1 MHYNR
6 PVGAPR
12 SGRPIFISTGIRM
25 TATPSARAQ
34 IVEARTYLRPLDDEG
49 TIFETPEQAADRII
63 GHQRWL
69 WERAKGGMHR
79 VTEVSDLP
87 PLKFD
92 DPIGYRVE
100 DGWVMIRLTDAE
112 EAELQELK
120 DLFLDRKLT
129 VAGRTRW
136 LGGTPIAKEREST
149 HFNCSFL
156 EVRNAHDVV
165 DATWLLLQGCGVGF
179 RPVIGTL
186 NGFAQPME
194 IEVIRSQ
201 RGPYEKGPENN
212 VETFDPV
219 TKTWTIEVGDSS
231 SAWAKSAGKLVA
243 GKYHAKKLVLDFSL
257 VRGGGG
263 RLKNYGWIS
272 SGDAQIAK
280 AYLAIAQIL
289 NGAAGRLLTR
299 IEILDILNWLGT
311 ILSSRRSAEIAVIA
325 HGEPEWQDFALAK
338 KDMWTTGRDH
348 RQMSNN
354 SIMFYQKPT
363 KYQLQRIFKM
373 MMDAGGS
380 EPGFINA
387 QAAMKRAPWFKG
399 VNPCVPAD
407 TRILTDK
414 GYIPIA
420 DAVGTE
426 VRVWNGSAWSAV
438 TPFSTGV
445 NPLVTVNLSDG
456 TSLKCTPTHEW
467 VVKDTYRSPPRK
479 VAAQSLS
486 AGMRLAKFDMPIVSG
501 GERVSGDM
509 YSQGFYS
516 GDGNTGLEFSWVYEP
531 KFSVIPALVGRVT
544 DKVSHG
550 RVRWTHG
557 PMREKTW
564 VPHGATLEQR
574 VDWLA
579 GLLDADGTTVSDL
592 SGAALHLSSCDLD
605 FLKEVRLLL
614 TTMGV
619 QAKINLMHAEG
630 KDFDG
635 YVCRACWRLLI
646 NTADTHRLVNECG
659 LKTLRLQIGKDAAQR
674 DARRFVTVTS
684 VVDTGRSEE
693 TYCFT
698 EPQNNTG
705 TFEGIVTG
713 QCCEIMLGD
722 RSMCNLVETVLPR
735 FNDDVEG
742 LHRAH
747 WLVARAN
754 YRQTCVN
761 LDDGVLQRG
770 WHELNEFLRLCG
782 VGVTGVVSWDH
793 WRDSA
798 AWEDLRGVAIAG
810 AHSMADELGLPRAKA
825 VTTVKPSGTQSKALG
840 IMGHEVP
847 EGIHMPI
854 GRYIFNRIRFSAHDP
869 IVEKLRSAN
878 YAVEPDPSDET
889 GVLVVI
895 PVEFSNIKFGK
906 VERGGKT
913 IEVNTETALEQ
924 LERYKLLMDNYVDHN
939 ASITI
944 TYDPE
949 EVPDIV
955 DWLMANWD
963 SYVGVSFIYRQD
975 ATRTAEDLGYKYL
988 PQTLVDKDTYQ
999 AYTERLLPVDL
1010 SNEAASEMLVDN
1022 MECAGGACPVR

>member
-1 MHYNR
+1 M
-6 PVGAPR
+6 
-12 SGRPIFISTGIRM
+12 GIHM
-25 TATPSARAQ
+25 NAIPSARAQ

-69 WERAKGGMHR
+69 WERAKGGMRR
-79 VTEVSDLP
+79 VTEVSALP

-92 DPIGYRVE
+92 DPVGYRVE
-100 DGWVMIRLTDAE
+100 DGWVMIQLTDAE

-120 DLFLDRKLT
+120 NLFLDRKLT

-136 LGGTPIAKEREST
+136 LGGTAIAKERESSN
-149 HFNCSFL
+149 FNCSFL
-156 EVRNAHDVV
+156 EVRSVHDIV

-194 IEVIRSQ
+194 IEVVRSQ

-219 TKTWTIEVGDSS
+219 TKTWTIKVGDSS

-311 ILSSRRSAEIAVIA
+311 ILSSRRSAEIAVLA

-363 KYQLQRIFKM
+363 KYQLSRIFKM

-399 VNPCVPAD
+399 VNPC
-407 TRILTDK
+407 
-414 GYIPIA
+414 
-420 DAVGTE
+420 
-426 VRVWNGSAWSAV
+426 
-438 TPFSTGV
+438 
-445 NPLVTVNLSDG
+445 
-456 TSLKCTPTHEW
+456 
-467 VVKDTYRSPPRK
+467 
-479 VAAQSLS
+479 
-486 AGMRLAKFDMPIVSG
+486 
-501 GERVSGDM
+501 
-509 YSQGFYS
+509 
-516 GDGNTGLEFSWVYEP
+516 
-531 KFSVIPALVGRVT
+531 
-544 DKVSHG
+544 
-550 RVRWTHG
+550 
-557 PMREKTW
+557 
-564 VPHGATLEQR
+564 
-574 VDWLA
+574 
-579 GLLDADGTTVSDL
+579 
-592 SGAALHLSSCDLD
+592 
-605 FLKEVRLLL
+605 
-614 TTMGV
+614 
-619 QAKINLMHAEG
+619 
-630 KDFDG
+630 
-635 YVCRACWRLLI
+635 
-646 NTADTHRLVNECG
+646 
-659 LKTLRLQIGKDAAQR
+659 
-674 DARRFVTVTS
+674 
-684 VVDTGRSEE
+684 
-693 TYCFT
+693 
-698 EPQNNTG
+698 
-705 TFEGIVTG
+705 
-713 QCCEIMLGD
+713 CEIMLGD
-722 RSMCNLVETVLPR
+722 RSFCVAENTPLITRKGLVNIGDAVGEEIEVWNGRRWAAVAPFKTGTADKLLRVTFGDGSYLDVTPEHRFFVADRFSAPNYVEVLAKDLDTHSKYMLHTEPFTIEYTGGESVPHAYTIGFYVGDGYGNHINVYSEKKRKLPLSGNWAADGHQNGKPKWRLSGLPFDWSEATGLRSDLSPVFGWSPDSIISFISGLADADGSNTTSGGIRIYQGSENFVRQLQLLLTKVGIRSSVCFMSSDQTNLGKRNKPIWYVSITDTQKLACHRLVCDRSGFGKKNRHQTIVSVTPLDGTHPSFCFHEPETTKAVFGNSLTGQCNLVETVLPR
-735 FNDDVEG
+735 FNDAVEG

-747 WLVARAN
+747 RLVARAN

-761 LDDGVLQRG
+761 LDDGVLQRS

-793 WRDSA
+793 WRDPA
-798 AWEDLRGVAIAG
+798 AWEDLRNIAVNG
-810 AHSMADELGLPRAKA
+810 THSMADELGLPRAKA

-840 IMGHEVP
+840 IVGHEVP

-854 GRYIFNRIRFSAHDP
+854 GRFIFNRIRFSAHDP
-869 IVEKLRSAN
+869 IINKLREAN
-878 YAVEPDPSDET
+878 YAIEPDPSDPT
-889 GVLVVI
+889 GVLAVI
-895 PVEFSNIKFGK
+895 PVEFAGIKFDTVQVGD
-906 VERGGKT
+906 ET
-913 IEVNTETALEQ
+913 IEVNNESAIAQ
-924 LERYKLLMDNYVDHN
+924 LDRYKLLMDNYVDHN
-939 ASITI
+939 ASITVS
-944 TYDPE
+944 YDPE
-949 EVPDIV
+949 EVPEIV

-963 SYVGVSFIYRQD
+963 TYVGVSFIYRQD
-975 ATRTAEDLGYKYL
+975 ATRTAADLGYKYL
-988 PQTLVDKDTYQ
+988 PQTLVSEKTYR
-999 AYTERLLPVDL
+999 AYADNLLPVNL
-1010 SNEAASEMLVDN
+1010 SENAAAEMLADS

>member
-1 MHYNR
+1 
-6 PVGAPR
+6 
-12 SGRPIFISTGIRM
+12 M
-25 TATPSARAQ
+25 TALPSTRAQ
-34 IVEARTYLRPLDDEG
+34 IVEARTYLRPLDAEG
-49 TIFETPEQAADRII
+49 TVFETPEQAADRII

-100 DGWVMIRLTDAE
+100 DGWVMIRLTEDE

-136 LGGTPIAKEREST
+136 LGGTAIAKERESSN
-149 HFNCSFL
+149 FNCSFL
-156 EVRNAHDVV
+156 EVRSVHDIV

-194 IEVIRSQ
+194 IEVIRSK

-219 TKTWTIEVGDSS
+219 TKTWTIKVGDSS

-311 ILSSRRSAEIAVIA
+311 ILSSRRSAEIAVLA

-363 KYQLQRIFKM
+363 KYQLSRIFKM

-399 VNPCVPAD
+399 VNPC
-407 TRILTDK
+407 
-414 GYIPIA
+414 
-420 DAVGTE
+420 
-426 VRVWNGSAWSAV
+426 
-438 TPFSTGV
+438 
-445 NPLVTVNLSDG
+445 
-456 TSLKCTPTHEW
+456 
-467 VVKDTYRSPPRK
+467 
-479 VAAQSLS
+479 
-486 AGMRLAKFDMPIVSG
+486 
-501 GERVSGDM
+501 
-509 YSQGFYS
+509 
-516 GDGNTGLEFSWVYEP
+516 
-531 KFSVIPALVGRVT
+531 
-544 DKVSHG
+544 
-550 RVRWTHG
+550 
-557 PMREKTW
+557 
-564 VPHGATLEQR
+564 
-574 VDWLA
+574 
-579 GLLDADGTTVSDL
+579 
-592 SGAALHLSSCDLD
+592 
-605 FLKEVRLLL
+605 
-614 TTMGV
+614 
-619 QAKINLMHAEG
+619 
-630 KDFDG
+630 
-635 YVCRACWRLLI
+635 
-646 NTADTHRLVNECG
+646 
-659 LKTLRLQIGKDAAQR
+659 
-674 DARRFVTVTS
+674 
-684 VVDTGRSEE
+684 
-693 TYCFT
+693 
-698 EPQNNTG
+698 
-705 TFEGIVTG
+705 
-713 QCCEIMLGD
+713 CEIMLGD
-722 RSMCNLVETVLPR
+722 RSFCVAENTPLITRKGLVNIGDAVGEEIEVWNGRRWAAVAPFKTGTADKLLRVTFGDGSYLDVTPEHRFFVADRFSAPNYVEVLAKDLDTHSKYMLHTEPFTIEYTGGESVPHAYTIGFYVGDGYGNHINVYSEKKRKLPLSGNWAADGHQNGKPKWRLSGLPFDWSEATGLRSDLSPVFGWSPDSIISFISGLADADGSNTTSGGIRIYQGSENFVRQLQLLLTKVGIRSSVCFMSSDQTNLGKRNKPIWYVSITDTQKLACHRLVCDRSGFGKKNRHQTIVSVTPLDGTHPSFCFHEPETTKAVFGNSLTGQCNLVETVLPR

-761 LDDGVLQRG
+761 LDDGVLQRS

-782 VGVTGVVSWDH
+782 VGVTGVVSWQH
-793 WRDSA
+793 WEDPA
-798 AWEDLRGVAIAG
+798 AWSDLREVAIGG
-810 AHSMADELGLPRAKA
+810 ANSMADELGLPRAKA

-840 IMGHEVP
+840 IVGHEVP

-854 GRYIFNRIRFSAHDP
+854 GRFIFNRIRFSAHDP
-869 IVEKLRSAN
+869 IINKLREAN
-878 YAVEPDPSDET
+878 YAIEPDPSDPT
-889 GVLVVI
+889 GVLAVI
-895 PVEFSNIKFGK
+895 PVEFAGVEFDK
-906 VERGGKT
+906 VKIGGET
-913 IEVNTETALEQ
+913 IEVNNESALSQ

-944 TYDPE
+944 SYDPD

-963 SYVGVSFIYRQD
+963 SYVGVSFIYRQSPLK
-975 ATRTAEDLGYKYL
+975 TAADLGYNYL
-988 PQTLVDKDTYQ
+988 PQTLVDEDTYK
-999 AYTERLLPVDL
+999 AYADKLLPVYL
-1010 SNEAASEMLVDN
+1010 SDDASSEMLADS

>member
-1 MHYNR
+1 
-6 PVGAPR
+6 
-12 SGRPIFISTGIRM
+12 M
-25 TATPSARAQ
+25 TATPSTRAQ

-49 TIFETPEQAADRII
+49 TVFETPEQAADRII

-69 WERAKGGMHR
+69 WERAKGGMHH
-79 VTEVSDLP
+79 VTEISDLP

-136 LGGTPIAKEREST
+136 LGGTAIAKERESSN
-149 HFNCSFL
+149 FNCSFL
-156 EVRNAHDVV
+156 EVRNVHDVV

-179 RPVIGTL
+179 RPVVGTL

-194 IEVIRSQ
+194 IEVIRSK

-219 TKTWTIEVGDSS
+219 TKTWTIKVGDSS
-231 SAWAKSAGKLVA
+231 SAWAKSAGKLVS

-311 ILSSRRSAEIAVIA
+311 ILSSRRSAEIAVLA

-363 KYQLQRIFKM
+363 KYQLSRIFKM

-399 VNPCVPAD
+399 VNPC
-407 TRILTDK
+407 
-414 GYIPIA
+414 
-420 DAVGTE
+420 
-426 VRVWNGSAWSAV
+426 
-438 TPFSTGV
+438 
-445 NPLVTVNLSDG
+445 
-456 TSLKCTPTHEW
+456 
-467 VVKDTYRSPPRK
+467 
-479 VAAQSLS
+479 
-486 AGMRLAKFDMPIVSG
+486 
-501 GERVSGDM
+501 
-509 YSQGFYS
+509 
-516 GDGNTGLEFSWVYEP
+516 
-531 KFSVIPALVGRVT
+531 
-544 DKVSHG
+544 
-550 RVRWTHG
+550 
-557 PMREKTW
+557 
-564 VPHGATLEQR
+564 
-574 VDWLA
+574 
-579 GLLDADGTTVSDL
+579 
-592 SGAALHLSSCDLD
+592 
-605 FLKEVRLLL
+605 
-614 TTMGV
+614 
-619 QAKINLMHAEG
+619 
-630 KDFDG
+630 
-635 YVCRACWRLLI
+635 
-646 NTADTHRLVNECG
+646 
-659 LKTLRLQIGKDAAQR
+659 
-674 DARRFVTVTS
+674 
-684 VVDTGRSEE
+684 
-693 TYCFT
+693 
-698 EPQNNTG
+698 
-705 TFEGIVTG
+705 
-713 QCCEIMLGD
+713 CEIMLGD
-722 RSMCNLVETVLPR
+722 RSFCVAENTPLITRKGLVNIGDAVGEEIEVWNGRRWAAVTPFRTGTADKLLRVTFGDGSYLDVTPEHRFFVADRFSAPNYIEVLAKDLDTHSKYMLHTEPFTIEYTGGENVSHAYTIGFYVGDGYGNHINVYSEKKRQLPLSGNWVADGHQNGKPKWRLSGLPFDWSKATSLRSDLSPVFGWSPDSIISFISGLADADGSNTTSGGIRIYQGSENFVRQLQLLLTKVGIRSSVCFMSSDRTNFGKRNKPIWYVSITDTQKLACHRLVCDRSGFGKKNLYQTIVSVTPLDGTHPSFCFHEPETTKAVFGNSLTGQCNLVETVLPR
-735 FNDDVEG
+735 FNDDIEG

-782 VGVTGVVSWDH
+782 VGVTGVVSWDY
-793 WRDSA
+793 WRDPA
-798 AWEDLRGVAIAG
+798 AWEDLRVTAQNG

-869 IVEKLRSAN
+869 IIDKLRAAN
-878 YAVEPDPSDET
+878 YDIEPDPSDET
-889 GVLVVI
+889 GVLAVI
-895 PVEFSNIKFGK
+895 PVEFSGIKFGK
-906 VERGGKT
+906 VKRGDKT

-1010 SNEAASEMLVDN
+1010 SSEAASEMLADS

>member
-1 MHYNR
+1 
-6 PVGAPR
+6 
-12 SGRPIFISTGIRM
+12 M
-25 TATPSARAQ
+25 TATPSTRAQ
-34 IVEARTYLRPLDDEG
+34 IVEARTYLRPIDDEG
-49 TIFETPEQAADRII
+49 NVFETPAQAAERII

-79 VTEVSDLP
+79 VTEIADLP

-92 DPIGYRVE
+92 DPVGYRVE
-100 DGWVMIRLTDAE
+100 DGWVMIRLTDEE

-120 DLFLDRKLT
+120 TLFLDRKLT

-136 LGGTPIAKEREST
+136 LGGTAIAKERESSQ
-149 HFNCSFL
+149 FNCSFL
-156 EVRNAHDVV
+156 EVRNVHDVV

-179 RPVIGTL
+179 RPVVGTL

-194 IEVIRSQ
+194 IEVIRSR
-201 RGPYEKGPENN
+201 RGPYKKGPENN

-219 TKTWTIEVGDSS
+219 TKTWTIKVGDSS

-243 GKYHAKKLVLDFSL
+243 GKFHAKKLVLDFSL

-272 SGDAQIAK
+272 SGDEQIAK

-289 NGAAGRLLTR
+289 NTAAGRLLTR
-299 IEILDILNWLGT
+299 IEILDIMNWLGT
-311 ILSSRRSAEIAVIA
+311 ILSSRRSAEIAVMA

-363 KYQLQRIFKM
+363 KYQLSRIFKM

-399 VNPCVPAD
+399 VNPC
-407 TRILTDK
+407 
-414 GYIPIA
+414 
-420 DAVGTE
+420 
-426 VRVWNGSAWSAV
+426 
-438 TPFSTGV
+438 
-445 NPLVTVNLSDG
+445 
-456 TSLKCTPTHEW
+456 
-467 VVKDTYRSPPRK
+467 
-479 VAAQSLS
+479 
-486 AGMRLAKFDMPIVSG
+486 
-501 GERVSGDM
+501 
-509 YSQGFYS
+509 
-516 GDGNTGLEFSWVYEP
+516 
-531 KFSVIPALVGRVT
+531 
-544 DKVSHG
+544 
-550 RVRWTHG
+550 
-557 PMREKTW
+557 
-564 VPHGATLEQR
+564 
-574 VDWLA
+574 
-579 GLLDADGTTVSDL
+579 
-592 SGAALHLSSCDLD
+592 
-605 FLKEVRLLL
+605 
-614 TTMGV
+614 
-619 QAKINLMHAEG
+619 
-630 KDFDG
+630 
-635 YVCRACWRLLI
+635 
-646 NTADTHRLVNECG
+646 
-659 LKTLRLQIGKDAAQR
+659 
-674 DARRFVTVTS
+674 
-684 VVDTGRSEE
+684 
-693 TYCFT
+693 
-698 EPQNNTG
+698 
-705 TFEGIVTG
+705 
-713 QCCEIMLGD
+713 CEIMLGD
-722 RSMCNLVETVLPR
+722 RSFCNLVETVLPR
-735 FNDDVEG
+735 FNDDIEG

-782 VGVTGVVSWDH
+782 VGVTGVVAWDY

-798 AWEDLRGVAIAG
+798 AWEDLRDSAVSG
-810 AHSMADELGLPRAKA
+810 ANSMADELGMPRAKA

-840 IMGHEVP
+840 IVGHEVP
-847 EGIHMPI
+847 EGIHTPI

-869 IVEKLRSAN
+869 IIAKLRAAN
-878 YAVEPDPSDET
+878 YDIEPDPSDPT
-889 GVLVVI
+889 GVLAVI
-895 PVEFSNIKFGK
+895 PVEFSGIKFGK
-906 VERGGKT
+906 VKRGGKT
-913 IEVNTETALEQ
+913 IEVNTETAIEQ

-975 ATRTAEDLGYKYL
+975 ATRTAADLGYKYL

-1010 SNEAASEMLVDN
+1010 SGDAASEMLADS

>member
-1 MHYNR
+1 M
-6 PVGAPR
+6 
-12 SGRPIFISTGIRM
+12 GIHM
-25 TATPSARAQ
+25 TATPSTRAQ
-34 IVEARTYLRPLDDEG
+34 IVEARTYLRPLDDAG
-49 TIFETPEQAADRII
+49 TVFETPEQAADRII

-92 DPIGYRVE
+92 DPVGYRVE

-120 DLFLDRKLT
+120 NLFLDRKLT
-129 VAGRTRW
+129 VSGRTRW
-136 LGGTPIAKEREST
+136 LGGTTVAKEREST

-156 EVRNAHDVV
+156 EIRNAHDVV

-219 TKTWTIEVGDSS
+219 TKTWTIKVGDSS

-280 AYLAIAQIL
+280 AYKAIALIL
-289 NGAAGRLLTR
+289 NEAAGRLLTR

-363 KYQLQRIFKM
+363 KYQLSRMFKM

-399 VNPCVPAD
+399 VNPCVPGE
-407 TRILTDK
+407 TPILTRD
-414 GYIPIA
+414 GYVPIKEC
-420 DAVGTE
+420 VGKPTE
-426 VRVWNGSAWSAV
+426 VWNGNEWSLV
-438 TPFSTGV
+438 TPYSTGV
-445 NPLVTVNLSDG
+445 NPLVRVALSDG
-456 TSLKCTPTHEW
+456 TSLDCTPYHNW
-467 VVKDTYRSPPRK
+467 VIKPSYRARETRVVAKDLKP
-479 VAAQSLS
+479 
-486 AGMRLAKFDMPIVSG
+486 GMMLAKFDMPVVTTG
-501 GERVSGDM
+501 VDYEGDA

-516 GDGNTGLEFSWVYEP
+516 GDGNTDLKHSWVYEP
-531 KFSVIPALVGRVT
+531 KFSVIPRLCGVVSDIVT
-544 DKVSHG
+544 HG
-550 RVRWTHG
+550 RVHWKHG
-557 PMREKTW
+557 PMRAKNW
-564 VPHGATLEQR
+564 VPHGASLEYR
-574 VDWLA
+574 LNWLA
-579 GLLDADGTTVSDL
+579 GLFDADGTVVRDINGNGLQL
-592 SGAALHLSSCDLD
+592 SACDLE
-605 FLKEVRLLL
+605 FLCEVRLLL
-614 TTMGV
+614 TTVGV
-619 QAKINLMHAEG
+619 QAKLNLMSPAG
-630 KDFDG
+630 KLFDG
-635 YVCRACWRLLI
+635 YECQECWRLLV
-646 NTADTHRLVNECG
+646 NASDVCRLISEVG
-659 LKTLRLQIGKDAAQR
+659 IQFSRLEVHGEQPQR
-674 DARRFVTVTS
+674 DARRFVTVLS
-684 VVDTGRSEE
+684 VTPLEGEVE
-693 TYCFT
+693 TFCFT
-698 EPQNNTG
+698 EPKNHTG
-705 TFEGIVTG
+705 TFNGIVTG
-713 QCCEIMLGD
+713 QCAEIMLGD
-722 RSMCNLVETVLPR
+722 RSMCNLAETVLPR
-735 FNDDVEG
+735 FNDDIEG

-782 VGVTGVVSWDH
+782 VGVTGVVSWDY
-793 WRDSA
+793 WRDPA
-798 AWEDLRGVAIAG
+798 AWEDLRYIAVNG
-810 AHSMADELGLPRAKA
+810 THSMADELGLPRSKA

-840 IMGHEVP
+840 IVGHEVP

-854 GRYIFNRIRFSAHDP
+854 GRFIFNRIRFSAHDP
-869 IVEKLRSAN
+869 IIEKLRAAN
-878 YAVEPDPSDET
+878 YDIEPDPSDET
-889 GVLVVI
+889 GVLAVI
-895 PVEFSNIKFGK
+895 PVEFSGIKFGK
-906 VERGGKT
+906 VKRGGKT

-975 ATRTAEDLGYKYL
+975 ATRTAADLGYKYL

-1010 SNEAASEMLVDN
+1010 SGDAASEMLADS

>member
-1 MHYNR
+1 
-6 PVGAPR
+6 
-12 SGRPIFISTGIRM
+12 M
-25 TATPSARAQ
+25 TALPSARAQ
-34 IVEARTYLRPLDDEG
+34 IVEARTYLRPLDDMG
-49 TIFETPEQAADRII
+49 TVFETPEQAADRII

-100 DGWVMIRLTDAE
+100 DGWVMIRLTEDE

-136 LGGTPIAKEREST
+136 LGGTAIAKERESSN
-149 HFNCSFL
+149 FNCSFL
-156 EVRNAHDVV
+156 EVRSVHDIV

-194 IEVIRSQ
+194 IEVIRSK

-219 TKTWTIEVGDSS
+219 TKTWTIKVGDSS

-311 ILSSRRSAEIAVIA
+311 ILSSRRSAEIAVLA

-363 KYQLQRIFKM
+363 KYQLSRIFKM

-399 VNPCVPAD
+399 VNPC
-407 TRILTDK
+407 
-414 GYIPIA
+414 
-420 DAVGTE
+420 
-426 VRVWNGSAWSAV
+426 
-438 TPFSTGV
+438 
-445 NPLVTVNLSDG
+445 
-456 TSLKCTPTHEW
+456 
-467 VVKDTYRSPPRK
+467 
-479 VAAQSLS
+479 
-486 AGMRLAKFDMPIVSG
+486 
-501 GERVSGDM
+501 
-509 YSQGFYS
+509 
-516 GDGNTGLEFSWVYEP
+516 
-531 KFSVIPALVGRVT
+531 
-544 DKVSHG
+544 
-550 RVRWTHG
+550 
-557 PMREKTW
+557 
-564 VPHGATLEQR
+564 
-574 VDWLA
+574 
-579 GLLDADGTTVSDL
+579 
-592 SGAALHLSSCDLD
+592 
-605 FLKEVRLLL
+605 
-614 TTMGV
+614 
-619 QAKINLMHAEG
+619 
-630 KDFDG
+630 
-635 YVCRACWRLLI
+635 
-646 NTADTHRLVNECG
+646 
-659 LKTLRLQIGKDAAQR
+659 
-674 DARRFVTVTS
+674 
-684 VVDTGRSEE
+684 
-693 TYCFT
+693 
-698 EPQNNTG
+698 
-705 TFEGIVTG
+705 
-713 QCCEIMLGD
+713 CEIMLGD
-722 RSMCNLVETVLPR
+722 RSFCVAENTPLITRKGLVNIGDAVGEEIEVWNGRRWAAVAPFKTGTADKLLRVTFGDGSYLDVTPEHRFFVADRFSAPNYVEVLAKDLDTHSKYMLHTEPFTIEYTGGESVPHAYTIGFYVGDGYGNHINVYSEKKRKLPLSGNWAADGHQNGKPKWRLSGLPFDWSEATGLRSDLSPVFGWSPDSIISFISGLADADGSNTTSGGIRIYQGSENFVRQLQLLLTKVGIRSSVCFMSSDQTNLGKRNKPIWYVSITDTQKLACHRLVCDRSGFGKKNRHQTIVSVTPLDGTHPSFCFHEPETTKAVFGNSLTGQCNLVETVLSR

-761 LDDGVLQRG
+761 LDDGVLQRS

-782 VGVTGVVSWDH
+782 VGVTGVVSWQH
-793 WRDSA
+793 WEDPA
-798 AWEDLRGVAIAG
+798 AWSDLREVAIDG
-810 AHSMADELGLPRAKA
+810 ANSMADELGLPRAKA
-825 VTTVKPSGTQSKALG
+825 VTTIKPSGTQSKAMG
-840 IMGHEVP
+840 IVGAEVP
-847 EGIHMPI
+847 EGIHMPT

-869 IVEKLRSAN
+869 IIAKLRAAN
-878 YAVEPDPSDET
+878 YTIEPDPSDET
-889 GVLVVI
+889 GVLAVI
-895 PVEFSNIKFGK
+895 PVEFFGIKFDEVEFNGK
-906 VERGGKT
+906 IV
-913 IEVNTETALEQ
+913 EVNNEKAVDQ
-924 LERYKLLMDNYVDHN
+924 LDRYKLVMDNYVDHN
-939 ASITI
+939 ASITV
-944 TYDPE
+944 YYSPD

-963 SYVGVSFIYRQD
+963 SYVGVSFIYRQSPLK
-975 ATRTAEDLGYKYL
+975 TAADLGYNYL
-988 PQTLVDKDTYQ
+988 PQTLVDEDTYK
-999 AYTERLLPVDL
+999 AYADKLLPVYL
-1010 SNEAASEMLVDN
+1010 SDDASSEMLADS

>member
-1 MHYNR
+1 
-6 PVGAPR
+6 
-12 SGRPIFISTGIRM
+12 M
-25 TATPSARAQ
+25 TALPSTRAQ
-34 IVEARTYLRPLDDEG
+34 IVEARTYLRPLDAEG
-49 TIFETPEQAADRII
+49 TVFETPEQAADRII

-100 DGWVMIRLTDAE
+100 DGWVMIRLTEDE

-136 LGGTPIAKEREST
+136 LGGTAIAKERESSN
-149 HFNCSFL
+149 FNCSFL
-156 EVRNAHDVV
+156 EVRSVHDIV

-194 IEVIRSQ
+194 IEVIRSK

-219 TKTWTIEVGDSS
+219 TKTWTIKVGDSS

-280 AYLAIAQIL
+280 AYPAIAQIL

-311 ILSSRRSAEIAVIA
+311 ILSSRRSAEIAVLA

-363 KYQLQRIFKM
+363 KYQLSRIFKM

-399 VNPCVPAD
+399 VNPC
-407 TRILTDK
+407 
-414 GYIPIA
+414 
-420 DAVGTE
+420 
-426 VRVWNGSAWSAV
+426 
-438 TPFSTGV
+438 
-445 NPLVTVNLSDG
+445 
-456 TSLKCTPTHEW
+456 
-467 VVKDTYRSPPRK
+467 
-479 VAAQSLS
+479 
-486 AGMRLAKFDMPIVSG
+486 
-501 GERVSGDM
+501 
-509 YSQGFYS
+509 
-516 GDGNTGLEFSWVYEP
+516 
-531 KFSVIPALVGRVT
+531 
-544 DKVSHG
+544 
-550 RVRWTHG
+550 
-557 PMREKTW
+557 
-564 VPHGATLEQR
+564 
-574 VDWLA
+574 
-579 GLLDADGTTVSDL
+579 
-592 SGAALHLSSCDLD
+592 
-605 FLKEVRLLL
+605 
-614 TTMGV
+614 
-619 QAKINLMHAEG
+619 
-630 KDFDG
+630 
-635 YVCRACWRLLI
+635 
-646 NTADTHRLVNECG
+646 
-659 LKTLRLQIGKDAAQR
+659 
-674 DARRFVTVTS
+674 
-684 VVDTGRSEE
+684 
-693 TYCFT
+693 
-698 EPQNNTG
+698 
-705 TFEGIVTG
+705 
-713 QCCEIMLGD
+713 CEIMLGD
-722 RSMCNLVETVLPR
+722 RSFCVAENTPLITRKGLVNIGDAVGEEIEVWNGRRWAAVAPFKTGTADKLLRVTFGDGSYLDVTPEHRFFVADRFSAPNYVEVLAKDLDTHSKYMLHTEPFTIEYTGGESVPHAYTIGFYVGDGYGNHINVYSEKKRKLPLSGNWAADGHQNGKPKWRLSGLPFDWSEATGLRSDLSPVFGWSPDSIISFISGLADADGSNTTSGGIRIYQGSENFVRQLQLLLTKVGIRSSVCFMSSDQTNLGKRNKPIWYVSITDTQKLACHRLVCDRSGFGKKNRHQTIVSVTPLDGTHPSFCFHEPETTKAVFGNSLTGQCNLVETVLPR

-761 LDDGVLQRG
+761 LDDGVLQRS

-782 VGVTGVVSWDH
+782 VGVTGVVSWQH
-793 WRDSA
+793 WEDPA
-798 AWEDLRGVAIAG
+798 AWSDLREVAIDG
-810 AHSMADELGLPRAKA
+810 ANSMADELGLPRAKA
-825 VTTVKPSGTQSKALG
+825 VTTIKPSGTQSKAMG
-840 IMGHEVP
+840 IVGAEVP
-847 EGIHMPI
+847 EGIHMPT

-869 IVEKLRSAN
+869 IIAKLRAAN
-878 YAVEPDPSDET
+878 YTIEPDPSDET
-889 GVLVVI
+889 GVLAVI
-895 PVEFSNIKFGK
+895 PVEFFGIKFDEVEFNGK
-906 VERGGKT
+906 IV
-913 IEVNTETALEQ
+913 EVNNEKAVDQ
-924 LERYKLLMDNYVDHN
+924 LDRYKLVMDNYVDHN
-939 ASITI
+939 ASITV
-944 TYDPE
+944 YYSPD

-963 SYVGVSFIYRQD
+963 SYVGVSFIYRQSPLK
-975 ATRTAEDLGYKYL
+975 TAADLGYNYL
-988 PQTLVDKDTYQ
+988 PQTLVDEDTYK
-999 AYTERLLPVDL
+999 AYADKLLPVYL
-1010 SNEAASEMLVDN
+1010 SDDASSEMLADS